1 MPGSLAVRENTVHH
15 LLGARETAM
24 TAAQFETLDAPEAE
38 SVLCWRFEQLVAAGF
53 AAGEAA
59 ILASHVEIDL
69 HCATDL
75 VDRGCPHETAL
86 RILL

>member
-1 MPGSLAVRENTVHH
+1 
-15 LLGARETAM
+15 M
-24 TAAQFETLDAPEAE
+24 TAAQFENLAEPEVE
-38 SVLCWRFEQLVAAGF
+38 TVLCWRFERLVSVGF

-75 VDRGCPHETAL
+75 VSRGCPHEMAL